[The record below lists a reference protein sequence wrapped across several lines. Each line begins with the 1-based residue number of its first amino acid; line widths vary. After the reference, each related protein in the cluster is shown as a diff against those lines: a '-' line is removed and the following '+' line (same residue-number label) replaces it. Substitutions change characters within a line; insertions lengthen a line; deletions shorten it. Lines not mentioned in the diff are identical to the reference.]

1 MQNESGFTRKP
12 IHERNNDLL
21 NLETSSIF
29 AVAGETCPLPNN
41 YYSESQ
47 SLVLASSSASHAIDN
62 MEHISGFM
70 QVSPSEQLIVSC
82 DGNTSPLPDTNG
94 VENPAGSPRSERYVV
109 DVEVKCENALTL
121 CLPLTWFSV

>member
-62 MEHISGFM
+62 LEHISGFI
-70 QVSPSEQLIVSC
+70 QVSPSEQQIVSC
-82 DGNTSPLPDTNG
+82 DGDTSPLPETNG
-94 VENPAGSPRSERYVV
+94 VENPGSPRSERYVV
-109 DVEVKCENALTL
+109 DVVVKCENTLTL
-121 CLPLTWFSV
+121 RLPLT